1 MVPSR
6 LELMKPMRREMQV
19 TTERVRDRLRLVVI
33 IKAGEIT
40 PAWIAPQFDETGAD
54 HDATAEPAKQP
65 DDKQRRPAFRKWA
78 AVNEWTKKDRYEPGF
93 EQLDFPA
100 VAVPNLANVHDR
112 HVHRPENREENG
124 VGVAGENNKRETE
137 TEPCKDQQRVI
148 GGSEPK
154 QRRHAQDAG
163 HVRTKPRSA

>member
-40 PAWIAPQFDETGAD
+40 PAWIAPQFDETGTD
-54 HDATAEPAKQP
+54 HDAKTEPAKQP

-78 AVNEWTKKDRYEPGF
+78 AVNERTKKDR
-93 EQLDFPA
+93 
-100 VAVPNLANVHDR
+100 
-112 HVHRPENREENG
+112 
-124 VGVAGENNKRETE
+124 
-137 TEPCKDQQRVI
+137 
-148 GGSEPK
+148 
-154 QRRHAQDAG
+154 
-163 HVRTKPRSA
+163 

>member
-54 HDATAEPAKQP
+54 HNAEAEPAKKP
-65 DDKQRRPAFRKWA
+65 EDKERRTALRKWPA
-78 AVNEWTKKDRYEPGF
+78 INQRTEKDRQETGLEQLNYTAVN
-93 EQLDFPA
+93 
-100 VAVPNLANVHDR
+100 VPNLTNVHNQ
-112 HVHRPENREENG
+112 HVHHPKNLKEDG
-124 VGVAGENNKRETE
+124 L
-137 TEPCKDQQRVI
+137 RV
-148 GGSEPK
+148 
-154 QRRHAQDAG
+154 
-163 HVRTKPRSA
+163 